1 MKILY
6 AIQATG
12 NGHISR
18 AQYVIPHLEKY
29 GHVDT
34 LVSGSNATL
43 QPNFAVT
50 YKSCGMSL
58 FYKKC
63 GSIDKTALFYKNNYA
78 KAIKDAIDLPV
89 KNYDLIINDFD
100 FVTALACKIRGK
112 RSVQFGHQASFM
124 SDHAPRPA
132 QKSIAGEFV
141 LANYARATQYVGLHF
156 QKYDDFIFP
165 AVIKPEIINATPKD
179 HGHITIYLPSYD
191 DDCFKSEIKK
201 LKHLRFEWFDKGV
214 SRPKVEGNI
223 TFFPISNELF
233 TKSMI
238 NCHGIITGG
247 GFETPA
253 EALYMKKRIL
263 AVPINGQYEQ
273 QCNAAALEKMGVP
286 TILNIDNKTIGK
298 QINQWLDMA
307 WNIPTIE
314 SNKLEDTIDY
324 IVNAQI

>member
-18 AQYVIPHLEKY
+18 AQYVIPYLEKY
-29 GHVDT
+29 GQVDT

-63 GSIDKTALFYKNNYA
+63 GSIDKTALLYKNNYA

-100 FVTALACKIRGK
+100 FVTALACKLRGK

-124 SDHAPRPA
+124 SDHAPRPE

-141 LANYARATQYVGLHF
+141 LSNYARATHYVGLHF

-165 AVIKPEIINATPKD
+165 AVIKPEIINSTPK
-179 HGHITIYLPSYD
+179 IMVTSQFIYLPTMTIVLNQ
-191 DDCFKSEIKK
+191 KSK
-201 LKHLRFEWFDKGV
+201 
-214 SRPKVEGNI
+214 N
-223 TFFPISNELF
+223 
-233 TKSMI
+233 
-238 NCHGIITGG
+238 
-247 GFETPA
+247 
-253 EALYMKKRIL
+253 
-263 AVPINGQYEQ
+263 
-273 QCNAAALEKMGVP
+273 
-286 TILNIDNKTIGK
+286 
-298 QINQWLDMA
+298 
-307 WNIPTIE
+307 
-314 SNKLEDTIDY
+314 
-324 IVNAQI
+324 